1 MDTYLGRVHLT
12 NLGRIMYPSLPATKK
27 DVIEYYI
34 RIAPKILPFLADRA
48 LVMQRFPDGA
58 GNPGFYEKDA
68 PPGTPGWVTLSPS
81 FSRSAGREIRY
92 VVSDSA
98 DTLLWLANLAALE
111 LNIPLARIDHPEAP
125 DMVFF
130 DLDPEP
136 PAGMT
141 DAALAAL
148 SLQDL
153 LEDLGLVPFVKTS
166 GKKGLHVVSPLN
178 REHSFDET
186 RNFVHA
192 VGALLAERSGN
203 IVSEISRT
211 HDPGTVF
218 VDYVQNAPGKTMI
231 CPYSLR
237 ATEYATVSMP
247 LAWSVLAEG
256 VSPEDFT
263 IQTATTRKEDPWKD
277 FFDEAERL
285 PVINND

>member
-1 MDTYLGRVHLT
+1 VRGCAQAHTHQHITAAPALSELGAE
-12 NLGRIMYPSLPATKK
+12 ISIAKA
-27 DVIEYYI
+27 
-34 RIAPKILPFLADRA
+34 RIASGLAISDVRYA
-48 LVMQRFPDGA
+48 AVYDSF
-58 GNPGFYEKDA
+58 
-68 PPGTPGWVTLSPS
+68 TITL
-81 FSRSAGREIRY
+81 A
-92 VVSDSA
+92 
-98 DTLLWLANLAALE
+98 
-111 LNIPLARIDHPEAP
+111 
-125 DMVFF
+125 M
-130 DLDPEP
+130 
-136 PAGMT
+136 
-141 DAALAAL
+141 
-148 SLQDL
+148 L

-218 VDYVQNAPGKTMI
+218 VDYLQNAPGKTMI

-237 ATEYATVSMP
+237 ATDYATVSMP